1 MPYAVIAMDKEG
13 GASLRAELRPVHLEH
28 LERNANKLL
37 AGGAIFADDG
47 TTPIGSLLIIDADDR
62 AEAEAIIAADPFTKG
77 GLFQS
82 VAIHPWRKVYLAGK
96 RML

>member
-13 GASLRAELRPVHLEH
+13 GAQLRPSASRAPRAERGQ
-28 LERNANKLL
+28 A

-47 TTPIGSLLIIDADDR
+47 TTPIGSLLIIDAEDR